1 MSKFNIDFSLIDYD
15 SLIHEIGGYLDQF
28 KSVSSKK
35 DTYNFRCNICGDSK
49 KNKIKKRGYIF
60 KDKKNGGYYY
70 KCFNC
75 GDKRIPLIT
84 YTKIYFPDLYTR
96 FIYNNILNQ
105 KKVLFDNN
113 VQKES
118 NEFHNIINI
127 NEELLSLLIKWNKN
141 NISKQYL
148 YYRKIPINKRSELYF
163 IDDLNILLEYIN
175 TNQIGCYKLLNYTS
189 PRIVIPVYT
198 RDRNK
203 IIGFVCRSILKAD
216 PVRYYNIKISEEPLL
231 LGLDKI
237 NTSKFIYIVEG
248 YFDSLFL
255 SNSIAT
261 NSVVNFNSAYQ
272 FCLDINQ
279 EPIFIFDNE
288 SHNKD
293 IIKMMKRFIDMN
305 ERVVIF
311 SSFPFEGKDLNS
323 MIMKNNNINL
333 EGELSKRIYQG
344 LQAKLEYDKWLTEIK
359 F

>member
-1 MSKFNIDFSLIDYD
+1 MTEFNIDFSLIDYD
-15 SLIHEIGGYLDQF
+15 SLIHEIGGSLDQF
-28 KSVSSKK
+28 KMVASKK

-105 KKVLFDNN
+105 KKVQSIENDKSEIKYKYN
-113 VQKES
+113 S
-118 NEFHNIINI
+118 
-127 NEELLSLLIKWNKN
+127 NEELLSLLTKWNKN
-141 NISKQYL
+141 HISKQYL
-148 YYRKIPINKRSELYF
+148 DYRKIPINKRSELYF

-198 RDRNK
+198 RDKNK
-203 IIGFVCRSILKAD
+203 IIGFVCRSVLKAD

-237 NTSKFIYIVEG
+237 NTSKSIYIVEG

-255 SNSIAT
+255 SNSIST
-261 NSVVNFNSAYQ
+261 NSAVNFNSAYQ

-305 ERVVIF
+305 EKVVIF

-323 MIMKNNNINL
+323 MMMKNNIDL

-344 LQAKLEYDKWLTEIK
+344 LQAKLEYDKWLNEIK

>member
-1 MSKFNIDFSLIDYD
+1 MNEFNIDFSLIDYD
-15 SLIHEIGGYLDQF
+15 SLIQEIGGCLDQF
-28 KSVSSKK
+28 KMVSSKK

-105 KKVLFDNN
+105 KKVQSIENDKSKIKYKYN
-113 VQKES
+113 S
-118 NEFHNIINI
+118 
-127 NEELLSLLIKWNKN
+127 NEELLSLLTKWNKN
-141 NISKQYL
+141 HISKQYL
-148 YYRKIPINKRSELYF
+148 DYRKIPINKRSELYF
-163 IDDLNILLEYIN
+163 IGDLNILLEYIN
-175 TNQIGCYKLLNYTS
+175 INQIGCYKLLNYTS

-203 IIGFVCRSILKAD
+203 IIGFVCRSVLKAD

-237 NTSKFIYIVEG
+237 NTSKSIYIVEG

-255 SNSIAT
+255 SNSIST
-261 NSVVNFNSAYQ
+261 NSAVNFNSAYQ

-305 ERVVIF
+305 EKVVIF
-311 SSFPFEGKDLNS
+311 SSFPFEGKGLNS
-323 MIMKNNNINL
+323 MMMKNNIDL

-344 LQAKLEYDKWLTEIK
+344 LQAKLEYDKWLNEIK